1 MNQFLERSQI
11 STATQ
16 GMIDLSKLGVM
27 QGRLSSPY
35 KNRIQHF
42 PHKNWKKEFHIA
54 KELFLNSIQWIYEF
68 DSFNLNPLYFNPQII
83 KKTSKITGVKTNSVI
98 LDYFME
104 KKLFNEND
112 SIINENFNH
121 LDLIIHQCIKAN
133 INIIEI
139 PFVDNSSL
147 KKIANKELFESNMKK
162 ILRNIENKN
171 IFISFETDLDPKS
184 FLDLIQSFKP
194 YKIFVNY
201 DMGNSTSNN
210 FSFEEEINLL
220 GRYIKNVHIKDR
232 ISNKGKTVPLGEGNT
247 DFKNIFK
254 KLKHSNYQGEYIL
267 QCARKD
273 IGFIKEKSD
282 PVETIKDYMNF
293 IQKLENK

>member
-1 MNQFLERSQI
+1 
-11 STATQ
+11 
-16 GMIDLSKLGVM
+16 MIDLSKLGVM

-147 KKIANKELFESNMKK
+147 RKIDNKHLFISNMMK
-162 ILRNIENKN
+162 ILKNIENKD
-171 IFISFETDLDPKS
+171 IFLSFETDLDPQSFLALIKS
-184 FLDLIQSFKP
+184 FEP

-210 FSFEEEINLL
+210 FNFDEEISLL
-220 GRYIKNVHIKDR
+220 GTYIKNVHIKDR
-232 ISNKGKTVPLGEGNT
+232 FFNKGSTVPLGTGNT
-247 DFKNIFK
+247 DFKNVFK
-254 KLKHSNYQGEYIL
+254 KLININYQGDYIL

-273 IGFIKEKSD
+273 INTIEEKSN
-282 PVETIKDYMNF
+282 PIETIKSYISF
-293 IQKLENK
+293 IKNIEK